1 MTIWELKALAEQK
14 AKDEQ
19 LTEQQ
24 RNAWQ
29 NALKSVEINLK
40 EREQYET
47 TRTTKDSLRASIC
60 NTSRWQDKA
69 I

>member
-1 MTIWELKALAEQK
+1 MTVWDLKALCEQK

-40 EREQYET
+40 ERETHEEFW
-47 TRTTKDSLRASIC
+47 K
-60 NTSRWQDKA
+60 
-69 I
+69 